1 MIMKQLLTNLIFLGK
16 MKINNYRFQQQQ
28 KAKQE
33 HKEAKKMKEAAK
45 KAPVSATEELDYIK
59 KLLSGES
66 VEDFKSEDDVVNIE
80 YQSAW
85 GQSVLTNQDFEE
97 STQQWLSSSSEM
109 TLMDYLSEWRLKTYF
124 FKHKN
129 YESNR

>member
-1 MIMKQLLTNLIFLGK
+1 MKK
-16 MKINNYRFQQQQ
+16 KI
-28 KAKQE
+28 KTT
-33 HKEAKKMKEAAK
+33 
-45 KAPVSATEELDYIK
+45 PVDATEELDYIK

-97 STQQWLSSSSEM
+97 STQQWLPLSSEM
-109 TLMDYLSEWRLKTYF
+109 TLTDYLSKWRLKTYF
-124 FKHKN
+124 FKHKL
-129 YESNR
+129 